1 MISLMRYLFGSIL
14 FLPLKQ
20 GIGMGEV
27 LKYTDSGTSSFFKC
41 WWKYEKKTHWAKLLQ
56 ELESLVAL
64 LNQQS

>member
-41 WWKYEKKTHWAKLLQ
+41 
-56 ELESLVAL
+56 
-64 LNQQS
+64 